1 MNWYPWLNAPYRQL
15 VGQHSTGRGH
25 HALLLHSLPGNG
37 EDALIYALSR
47 WLMCQQRQGEK
58 SCGECHSCRLML
70 AGNHPDWYVLTPEKG
85 KSSIG
90 VELVRQLIDKL
101 YSHAQQGGAK
111 VVWLPHAEV
120 LTDAAANALL
130 KTLEEP
136 PEKTYF
142 LLDCH
147 QPASLLATLRSRC
160 FYWYLA
166 CPDTAICLQWLNLQ
180 WRKRQI
186 PVEPVAMLA
195 ALKLSEG
202 APLAAERLLQ
212 PERWSIR
219 SALCSGLREA
229 LNRSDLL
236 SLLPQL
242 NHDDAAERLQWLSS
256 LLLDALKWQQ
266 GAGEFV
272 VNQDQLPLV
281 QQLAHIAA
289 MPVLLQLAKQ
299 LAHCRHQLL
308 SVVGVN
314 RELLLTE
321 QLLSWETALSTGTY
335 STLPSL

>member
-130 KTLEEP
+130 KRWKSLQRRPIFCWIATNP
-136 PEKTYF
+136 PACWLHCVAAV
-142 LLDCH
+142 LL
-147 QPASLLATLRSRC
+147 
-160 FYWYLA
+160 
-166 CPDTAICLQWLNLQ
+166 
-180 WRKRQI
+180 
-186 PVEPVAMLA
+186 V
-195 ALKLSEG
+195 
-202 APLAAERLLQ
+202 
-212 PERWSIR
+212 
-219 SALCSGLREA
+219 SGLPGYGY
-229 LNRSDLL
+229 L
-236 SLLPQL
+236 S
-242 NHDDAAERLQWLSS
+242 
-256 LLLDALKWQQ
+256 
-266 GAGEFV
+266 
-272 VNQDQLPLV
+272 
-281 QQLAHIAA
+281 A
-289 MPVLLQLAKQ
+289 MAQSAM
-299 LAHCRHQLL
+299 A
-308 SVVGVN
+308 
-314 RELLLTE
+314 
-321 QLLSWETALSTGTY
+321 
-335 STLPSL
+335 

>member
-15 VGQHSTGRGH
+15 VGQHIAGRGH
-25 HALLLHSLPGNG
+25 HALLVHALPGNG
-37 EDALIYALSR
+37 ADALIYGLSR

-70 AGNHPDWYVLTPEKG
+70 AGNHPDWHVLTPEKG

-90 VELVRQLIDKL
+90 VERVRTLIETL

-111 VVWLPHAEV
+111 VIWLPQAES

-142 LLDCH
+142 LLRCVE
-147 QPASLLATLRSRC
+147 PSRLLPTLRSRC
-160 FYWYLA
+160 FYWHFSS
-166 CPDTAICLQWLNLQ
+166 PETALSMQWLG
-180 WRKRQI
+180 RQ
-186 PVEPVAMLA
+186 VSAEPVAMLA
-195 ALKLSEG
+195 ALQLSEG
-202 APLAAERLLQ
+202 GPIAAEQLLQ
-212 PERWSIR
+212 PERWAQR
-219 SALCSGLREA
+219 TALCQAFSEGLSRQ
-229 LNRSDLL
+229 DLM

-242 NHDDAAERLQWLSS
+242 NHDNVSERLHWLSS

-266 GAGEFV
+266 GAGNFI
-272 VNQDQLPLV
+272 VNQDQRQLV
-281 QQLAHIAA
+281 QQLAQSTPISA
-289 MPVLLQLAKQ
+289 LLQSANQWL
-299 LAHCRHQLL
+299 HCRHQLS

-321 QLLSWETALSTGTY
+321 QLLNWENRLSGADRTF
-335 STLPSL
+335 SHSL